1 MAAQFYSAAY
11 LNESI
16 LSCDEINK
24 WAFVRHSIPVHIEN
38 VLYLFTEDYLI
49 APQSNLI
56 ANNFNEKN
64 VKMMDIPCKSR

>member
-16 LSCDEINK
+16 LSCDEIKK

-38 VLYLFTEDYLI
+38 VLYLFTEDI
-49 APQSNLI
+49 
-56 ANNFNEKN
+56 
-64 VKMMDIPCKSR
+64 